1 MVMGGVRNDVLLV
14 VLKTQL
20 IVHFAGDVPGI
31 TQKLDYLKDLGVD
44 VIWVSP
50 STIFYTAMICD

>member
-20 IVHFAGDVPGI
+20 IVHLAGDVPGI